1 VHTSEHVEQCLYS
14 EIDKV
19 STDERYEKV
28 QLPGASLQD
37 HQRAA
42 SRNRLESSISFFAIL
57 SHAPQKRQKTGFPAD
72 YKNAFAVLQEK
83 AAPTREEKLFPVKK
97 SYVCN
102 KQLPPSAA
110 CRGNLKK

>member
-1 VHTSEHVEQCLYS
+1 MHTSEHVEQCLYS

-57 SHAPQKRQKTGFPAD
+57 SHAPQKHKNSFPAD

-83 AAPTREEKLFPVKK
+83 GAPTSEEKLSPVKK

-102 KQLPPSAA
+102 KQLPPDAA
-110 CRGNLKK
+110 CGGNLKK